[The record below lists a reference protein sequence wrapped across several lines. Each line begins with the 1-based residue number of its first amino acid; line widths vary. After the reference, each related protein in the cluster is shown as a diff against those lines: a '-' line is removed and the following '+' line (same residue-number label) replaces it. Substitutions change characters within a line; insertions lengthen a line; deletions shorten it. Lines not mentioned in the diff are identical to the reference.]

1 MRSVASLL
9 FISILTLGMTQSRI
23 SLAAGEVQRTIVGYS
38 SELSARPGDTVRF
51 MVSALEGGEYDAD
64 LVRVIN
70 GDRLSRY
77 KDKFEVRKVAAA
89 FAGSYEGRPQTLN
102 LGSYVHVGDASALDG
117 LKSFTVA
124 AWIFPTFDPSEYE
137 PPDLDNIDP
146 FSPPTLNVAETVSH
160 QTVISRYDRASA
172 TGWALQVDEDFN
184 LRFIAGT
191 GGDEQITKIDA
202 KVRDWDWAYVAAAYD
217 AETGTVTVHL
227 REKPW
232 AAGDKFTA
240 RNLSASGKVA
250 APAQAGPLRIAAARG
265 GPGAARARVEKPD
278 WVFNGRIQDVRIAN
292 RALSAAELDQLAA
305 EEAPDSLRGDL
316 VADFDFAR
324 KMKSDKATDVSPGGM
339 VGDVVNAPERAVRG
353 AFFRGDTVNWTQAP
367 DQYDAI
373 HFHADD
379 LYDAE
384 WASDFEFAVPDDLA
398 SGIYAVRL
406 RQGNFVEYITFFV
419 AAPKGKPA
427 ADLALWLSDYN
438 YLAYSNLSLGATAA
452 KNYPGHNMNYDDI
465 EFMKANPE
473 YATGGVYNQHVD
485 GTYYAWGSRLRPDI
499 QMKPGA
505 MVYDFVQDT
514 HITAFLEHE
523 GIAYDIITDELL
535 DNEGLELM
543 QQYRVV
549 LSSTHHE
556 YVTTGHFDMVDAFT
570 HNGGRFMYSGGNGW
584 FWSVGRLPAY
594 PAALESRNFHEIGE
608 RVLTD
613 GTQGGLMVETGR
625 KSGVVFGL
633 DMGAMIFNGSSPY
646 RKLEDARNPRAAW
659 IFKGTKEGEVFGEYG
674 IDRVKGGV
682 VGFEI
687 DKFNPGSGA
696 PRHVL
701 HLATNEPLL
710 PKIED
715 VKTGTLPLTI
725 AYHPSP
731 GDMWAGADMVFF
743 ETPKGGAM
751 FSTGTICWF
760 SSTLEDGF
768 DNDVA
773 QITRNVIARFLASE
787 PFPAVDGSEVED
799 VDRVPE
805 NPEYEHADRQ

>member
-1 MRSVASLL
+1 MIMVQAGHSP
-9 FISILTLGMTQSRI
+9 
-23 SLAAGEVQRTIVGYS
+23 AAGKYQRSIIGYS
-38 SELSARPGDTVRF
+38 SELSLRPGDSVDF
-51 MVSALEGGEYDAD
+51 MVSAPDGGFYQAD

-70 GDRLSRY
+70 GDMHSRY
-77 KDKFEVRKVAAA
+77 KDQFKVVPVEAA
-89 FAGSYEGRPQTLN
+89 FAGTYEGKAQALN
-102 LGSYVHVGDASALDG
+102 LGSYVHVEDASALDS
-117 LKSFTVA
+117 LESFTVA

-146 FSPPTLNVAETVSH
+146 FSPPTLNVAESVSH
-160 QTVISRYDRASA
+160 QTIISRYDMVSGS
-172 TGWALQVDEDFN
+172 GWALQIDENFQ
-184 LRFIAGT
+184 LRFLSGDKSVVIGT
-191 GGDEQITKIDA
+191 
-202 KVRDWDWAYVAAAYD
+202 KVKDWDWAYVAASYD
-217 AETGTVTVHL
+217 ASAETITVHL

-240 RNLSASGKVA
+240 RNLDASGTLKIEH
-250 APAQAGPLRIAAARG
+250 AGPLRIAAVRG
-265 GPGAARARVEKPD
+265 GAGAASATLEKPG
-278 WVFNGRIQDVRIAN
+278 WVFNGRIQDVRIVN
-292 RALSAAELDQLAA
+292 RALDGAELDALAGEKVPA
-305 EEAPDSLRGDL
+305 TLAGELIT
-316 VADFDFAR
+316 DFDFAR
-324 KMKSDKATDVSPGGM
+324 EMKTDRAVDISPSGLEGK
-339 VGDVVNAPERAVRG
+339 VINAPERAVRG
-353 AFFRGDTVNWTQAP
+353 AFFHGSSVNWTQAP
-367 DQYDAI
+367 DEYDAI
-373 HFHADD
+373 GFHADD

-384 WASDFEFAVPDDLA
+384 WSSDFSYTIPEGLH
-398 SGIYAVRL
+398 SGIYAARL
-406 RQGNFVEYITFFV
+406 KQGEFVEYITLFV
-419 AAPKGKPA
+419 AAPKGKPT
-427 ADLALWLSDYN
+427 ADLALWISDYN

-452 KNYPGHNMNYDDI
+452 KNYPGHNMNQDDI
-465 EFMKANPE
+465 EFMKAHPE

-505 MVYDFVQDT
+505 MVYNFVQDT

-535 DNEGLELM
+535 DEEGLELM

-556 YVTTGHFDMVDAFT
+556 YVTTGQFDVVDEYT
-570 HNGGRFMYSGGNGW
+570 HNGGRFMYTGGNGW

-613 GTQGGLMVETGR
+613 GSQGGLMVETGR

-646 RKLEDARNPRAAW
+646 RKLEDAENPRAAW
-659 IFKGTKEGEVFGEYG
+659 IFDGTTEGEVFGEYG

-696 PRHVL
+696 PRHIL

-715 VKTGTLPLTI
+715 VKVGTLPLTI

-731 GDMWAGADMVFF
+731 GDMWAGADVVFF
-743 ETPKGGAM
+743 ETPNGGAM

-760 SSTLEDGF
+760 SSALENDY

-773 QITRNVIARFLASE
+773 QITRNVIARFLEPE
-787 PFPAVDGSEVED
+787 PFPAVDQAELED

-805 NPEYEHADRQ
+805 NPEYEHADQQ